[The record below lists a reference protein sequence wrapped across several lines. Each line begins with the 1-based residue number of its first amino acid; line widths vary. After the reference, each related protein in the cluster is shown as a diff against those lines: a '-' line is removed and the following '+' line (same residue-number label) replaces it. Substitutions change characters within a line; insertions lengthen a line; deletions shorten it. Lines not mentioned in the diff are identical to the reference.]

1 MKNVNNFLK
10 ILRRYST
17 IALLLIVIV
26 QVVTIILLE
35 TGVKSPEFEELHEI
49 CGFIFFG
56 VVLIHL
62 FLFRKSLKN
71 IIISKT
77 QH

>member
-10 ILRRYST
+10 ILRRFST

-35 TGVKSPEFEELHEI
+35 TGVKSPEVEELHEI

-71 IIISKT
+71 IIISKS